1 MARHSRRKR
10 KEEEAEDTE
19 AWLRTYGDMITLLL
33 CFFVLLFSFSTI
45 DDETFDQIMISLHQ
59 SFSGV
64 LPEGRTMVPPED
76 QIDIGKDEVPEDP
89 ELDETQEEEVEEM
102 KELQQQIEE
111 YIEERDLD
119 DVMSIIMDE
128 RGLML
133 RFQDKI
139 LFDTARAELRDEAEN
154 ILSEISVF
162 LNQVDNE
169 ITIEG
174 HTDDRPMRGPQFDT
188 NWELSTGRA
197 TSVLRFL
204 AEDNDIEPHRL
215 SAIGYGEYRPL
226 VPNDSPDNM
235 QLNRRVDMTI
245 LWSTFERGEF
255 LDRGADED
263 LMDVDDLEE
272 FLQQHDEDV
281 DNIEEFIDEGG

>member
-1 MARHSRRKR
+1 MARNRRKK
-10 KEEEAEDTE
+10 KEEEADDSE

-33 CFFVLLFSFSTI
+33 CFFVLLFAFSTI
-45 DDETFDQIMISLHQ
+45 DDATFDQIMISLHE

-76 QIDIGKDEVPEDP
+76 RIDIGKDEVPDDP
-89 ELDETQEEEVEEM
+89 DFEQQQEIEEM
-102 KELQQQIEE
+102 RELQRQLEE
-111 YIEERDLD
+111 YIEERDLEN
-119 DVMSIIMDE
+119 VMSIIMDE

-174 HTDDRPMRGPQFDT
+174 HTDDRPMRGPQFDS

-204 AEDNDIEPHRL
+204 AEENDIEPHRL

-245 LWSTFERGEF
+245 LWSTFERGEYI
-255 LDRGADED
+255 DRGLDED

-272 FLQQHDEDV
+272 LLQQHDEDI
-281 DNIEEFIDEGG
+281 DDIEEFIDEEGLK